1 MMGVMVGLDER
12 AGLQIHFL
20 VGLAEQ
26 IAALGMADDAEG
38 AADVLDHG
46 DGNLAGKRALGL
58 PVDVLGAHG
67 DIHAVELEDALHRLE
82 IHKRRADG
90 HVHQLEP
97 VALHA
102 VGDLLSEHHG
112 LGDGVVHLPVA
123 GNEVLAGIL
132 LPF

>member
-1 MMGVMVGLDER
+1 MQKAQPM
-12 AGLQIHFL
+12 FL
-20 VGLAEQ
+20 
-26 IAALGMADDAEG
+26 IMAMEISP
-38 AADVLDHG
+38 
-46 DGNLAGKRALGL
+46 GKRALGL
-58 PVDVLGAHG
+58 PVNVLGAHG

-102 VGDLLSEHHG
+102 VRDLLSEHHG

-123 GNEVLAGIL
+123 GNEVLAGHIASFL
-132 LPF
+132 AKGLDAGERLALDELHGGTGRPWR

>member
-46 DGNLAGKRALGL
+46 DGNLAG
-58 PVDVLGAHG
+58 
-67 DIHAVELEDALHRLE
+67 
-82 IHKRRADG
+82 
-90 HVHQLEP
+90 
-97 VALHA
+97 
-102 VGDLLSEHHG
+102 
-112 LGDGVVHLPVA
+112 
-123 GNEVLAGIL
+123 
-132 LPF
+132 